1 MLDTPKA
8 EQSLDILLIENNPGG
23 VHLAVHALKES
34 ASPSHLVIL
43 RDAAEAQQFL
53 GRSGP
58 YACAP
63 APDLIIINLDLPSGS
78 SLNVLDAIRQDPR
91 LRGTPLIAL
100 STTGQGPEL
109 FQTYSLAANG
119 RASTSIDLQ
128 RFAQIVES
136 IVLWFA
142 LAEPRREGQWGGP
155 AAWNGRVN

>member
-63 APDLIIINLDLPSGS
+63 APDLIIIDLDPPSGS
-78 SLNVLDAIRQDPR
+78 SLKLLDMIGQEPG
-91 LRGTPLIAL
+91 LEGTPVILL

-109 FQTYSLAANG
+109 FQTCSHPAKG
-119 RASTSIDLQ
+119 RASKSIDLQ

-142 LAEPRREGQWGGP
+142 LAQPSVEGQWGGLS
-155 AAWNGRVN
+155 AWNGRSN